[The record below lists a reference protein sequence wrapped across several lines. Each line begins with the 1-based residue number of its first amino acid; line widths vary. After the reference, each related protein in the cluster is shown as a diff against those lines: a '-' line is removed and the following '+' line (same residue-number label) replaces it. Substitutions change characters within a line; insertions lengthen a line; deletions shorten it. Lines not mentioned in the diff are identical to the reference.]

1 MGGGGDNGLLFDCPV
16 MANGWPVTWKAGIR
30 CQATSLPAGPWLGRR
45 HNLGGIESRGVN
57 WTRTLNNRE
66 KHPSL
71 EQTNQQQHQEITNPP
86 TWAPATQY
94 VHPPSKLPNQT
105 ANSTLQQLDRFVGLA
120 MLILAST
127 DFAYYTVWT
136 LLMVCSTQSIK
147 RNQNPNLAR
156 NKEQRV
162 KREQIAGQQLT
173 PSNSHLSTTPT
184 SSNLFTL
191 PASGPFASPSSSFC
205 SAAGSLEAS

>member
-1 MGGGGDNGLLFDCPV
+1 MGGGDNGLLFDCPV

-30 CQATSLPAGPWLGRR
+30 CQATSLPAGPWPGRR

-127 DFAYYTVWT
+127 VFAYYTVWT
-136 LLMVCSTQSIK
+136 LLMVLLTAPSPGILP
-147 RNQNPNLAR
+147 NP
-156 NKEQRV
+156 
-162 KREQIAGQQLT
+162 ILT
-173 PSNSHLSTTPT
+173 RHLHSPSSTTRTRSNP
-184 SSNLFTL
+184 SSR
-191 PASGPFASPSSSFC
+191 PASGPSASPSSCCC
-205 SAAGSLEAS
+205 SAAPWWEVS

>member
-1 MGGGGDNGLLFDCPV
+1 

-30 CQATSLPAGPWLGRR
+30 CQATSLPAGPWPGRR

-127 DFAYYTVWT
+127 VFAYYTVWT
-136 LLMVCSTQSIK
+136 LLMVLDYPPYPQTPLLTQHSHS
-147 RNQNPNLAR
+147 
-156 NKEQRV
+156 
-162 KREQIAGQQLT
+162 
-173 PSNSHLSTTPT
+173 PSSTTRTRSNP
-184 SSNLFTL
+184 SSR
-191 PASGPFASPSSSFC
+191 PASGPSASPSSCCC
-205 SAAGSLEAS
+205 SAAPWWEVS